1 MPSLVKDVINIIVF
15 NYNEAKLQIIKKSGV
30 QPMERN
36 DYLTRI
42 FYIVLMG
49 FGFPIM
55 RYMSI
60 HFDTLNNNAIR
71 FLSGGIFFC
80 IICLFKFREEIKT
93 ILKDYKIVLSL
104 FLLAIFMTA
113 NMFLFINGLKYTSA
127 ISGSIFGILAMPL
140 GIIFASVFYS
150 DERKIVTNKRFIHG
164 AIIAFLGSLFFI
176 LNSHHSNGNEI
187 IHIGYIYLTCAII
200 IQSIQNL
207 IVKKLALNLP
217 AIVISASTATLSG
230 IIFLTIAIYTN
241 TFNNLREVPFTLI
254 TGLIFAG
261 IYGMLTGMLMAFYI
275 LKKQGV
281 AIFNMTQLLI
291 PISTGIIGYITLG
304 ETISIMQMISGVIVI
319 FGCIL
324 ASKREHTMRTKKCI
338 A

>member
-1 MPSLVKDVINIIVF
+1 MK
-15 NYNEAKLQIIKKSGV
+15 
-30 QPMERN
+30 RN
-36 DYLTRI
+36 NSLTRI

-80 IICLFKFREEIKT
+80 VICLFKFREEIKT
-93 ILKDYKIVLSL
+93 ILKDYRTVLSL
-104 FLLAIFMTA
+104 FLLATFMTA
-113 NMFLFINGLKYTSA
+113 NMFFFINGLKYTSA

-140 GIIFASVFYS
+140 GIIFASIFYS
-150 DERKIVTNKRFIHG
+150 DEQKIVTNRRFTYG
-164 AIIAFLGSLFFI
+164 AIIAFLGSLIFV
-176 LNSHHSNGNEI
+176 LNSNYSNGNEI
-187 IHIGYIYLTCAII
+187 IYTGYIYLTCAIT

-230 IIFLTIAIYTN
+230 IIFLSIAIYTD
-241 TFNNLREVPFTLI
+241 TFSNLKEVPFTLI

-291 PISTGIIGYITLG
+291 PISTGIIGYMTLG
-304 ETISIMQMISGVIVI
+304 ETISIMQMIGGIIVI

-324 ASKREHTMRTKKCI
+324 ASKQEHTKRETNTLST
-338 A
+338 